1 VNRALSRAHSRLAL
15 FNAFFVGASVCS
27 LVFGFFSTLGFW
39 SYFLFVWFGTL
50 ASIVLY
56 ITTSAVPAN
65 FEVKVTG
72 FVFILAASVF
82 SIITL
87 AFYPP
92 VLPDDLPNRLLQQ
105 TGLRN
110 LMLIITIVV
119 CIILLL
125 LPYMLKISFTKRLQN
140 LLSGVQSVNA
150 GKLDTRVPVGLH
162 DEIGALTKNFNQMTR
177 VLNKAQSDLTTY
189 AQTLE
194 KKVAERTAQLE
205 RSFKELEETQAQLIL
220 REKMAS
226 LGELTAGIAH
236 EIQNPLNFVNNFSD
250 INVELFSEL
259 KTLLANESLSP
270 QNRENIDI
278 LIEYAIQNLKKIN
291 DHGKRADAIVKGM
304 MLHSRNNSGDK
315 QPTDIN
321 LLAEEYLKLSYH
333 GMRAK
338 DQGFFAYLQTH
349 FDETNEK
356 IEVVPQEIGRV
367 FLNLF
372 NNSFYSITKKRK
384 LVKGSYEPTVFVGT
398 KRTAEGVEIRVR
410 DNGVGMNPKILNKIY
425 QPFYTTKP
433 AGEGIGLGLSL
444 TYEIITKGHGGQMRV
459 DTEEGEYAEFT
470 ITLPWKDEDSA
481 SEPKVLRNKQ
491 EVFT

>member
-1 VNRALSRAHSRLAL
+1 MSYILGLTAAGMFTHLNKVTQPIKGKTWLILFYMGLTGWQVENVIRYSVAPEYYGSAVYTLQTIFIYIPFLSLTLIAHTQYTYRYLKSCFRREQKIVLWATVVLSCLVFSIVTWNELYNDGDLSVLLLSCFALGLFITVWNIVLCIRKSVHLRRVNRTLSRAHSRLAL

-162 DEIGALTKNFNQMTR
+162 DEIGELTQNFNQMTR
-177 VLNKAQSDLTTY
+177 VLNKAQSDLTAY

-205 RSFKELEETQAQLIL
+205 HSFKELEETQAQLIL

-236 EIQNPLNFVNNFSD
+236 
-250 INVELFSEL
+250 
-259 KTLLANESLSP
+259 
-270 QNRENIDI
+270 
-278 LIEYAIQNLKKIN
+278 
-291 DHGKRADAIVKGM
+291 
-304 MLHSRNNSGDK
+304 
-315 QPTDIN
+315 
-321 LLAEEYLKLSYH
+321 
-333 GMRAK
+333 
-338 DQGFFAYLQTH
+338 
-349 FDETNEK
+349 
-356 IEVVPQEIGRV
+356 
-367 FLNLF
+367 
-372 NNSFYSITKKRK
+372 
-384 LVKGSYEPTVFVGT
+384 
-398 KRTAEGVEIRVR
+398 
-410 DNGVGMNPKILNKIY
+410 
-425 QPFYTTKP
+425 
-433 AGEGIGLGLSL
+433 
-444 TYEIITKGHGGQMRV
+444 
-459 DTEEGEYAEFT
+459 
-470 ITLPWKDEDSA
+470 
-481 SEPKVLRNKQ
+481 
-491 EVFT
+491 